1 MVRRVA
7 AQLAEQ
13 EAHLLGWW
21 RKSPFTEMLA
31 RRMAAQLAYRD
42 GGGKANLPGWWR
54 QSLLSRMMA
63 RRAAAQLTYRD
74 GGGKAY
80 LPGMIAAKLK
90 LTYRDGGEE
99 GGSTSNLTGR
109 GQKSLFTGM
118 MAAKLKLTYRD
129 GGKEGGGKAHDHH
142 LVLQVPVVVQQV
154 GQVKEVHPRR
164 P

>member
-1 MVRRVA
+1 MA

-13 EAHLLGWW
+13 EGGRKAHLLGWW

-54 QSLLSRMMA
+54 QSLLSGMMA

-80 LPGMIAAKLK
+80 LPGMI
-90 LTYRDGGEE
+90 
-99 GGSTSNLTGR
+99 
-109 GQKSLFTGM
+109 
-118 MAAKLKLTYRD
+118 AAKLKLTYRD